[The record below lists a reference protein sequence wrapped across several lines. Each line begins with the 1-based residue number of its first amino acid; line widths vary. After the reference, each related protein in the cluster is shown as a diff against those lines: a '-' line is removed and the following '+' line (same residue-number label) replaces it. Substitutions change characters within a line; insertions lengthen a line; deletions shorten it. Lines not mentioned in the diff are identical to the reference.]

1 MTKPDAARVLATWFG
16 CGLVPKAPGTAGSLG
31 ALVPAIALSRV
42 MPLDGPT
49 IAVAGAL
56 LFGPAVWACGVTARE
71 IGKKDPQVVVIDEVV
86 GQCLTFAGASQL
98 NWKSW
103 AAGFVLFRVFDMT
116 KPYPIRRLEQLP
128 GGLGIV
134 ADDAAAGVCAAVVL
148 FLMGWFNL
156 Y

>member
-1 MTKPDAARVLATWFG
+1 MSKADAARVLATWFG

-31 ALVPAIALSRV
+31 ALLPAVALSKAV
-42 MPLDGPT
+42 TLDGAALALT
-49 IAVAGAL
+49 GAL
-56 LFGPAVWACGVTARE
+56 LFGPAVWAADVTARE
-71 IGKKDPQVVVIDEVV
+71 MRSKDPQVIVIDEVV
-86 GQCLTFAGASQL
+86 GQCITFAGATHL

-103 AAGFVLFRVFDMT
+103 VAGFVLFRVFDMT
-116 KPYPIRRLEQLP
+116 KPFPIRRLEGLP

-134 ADDAAAGVCAAVVL
+134 ADDAAAGVYAAVVL